1 MQLYLYAKDD
11 LVLRE
16 MNLTISEYLQNE
28 NVSLLDVLPMIVQ
41 MDHVLLSERECK
53 MCKSVA
59 VERCF
64 PQGRIL
70 ILYLSSDI
78 IDRGAL
84 TKFMLDLL
92 AVTNSCAVT
101 GCLVS

>member
-28 NVSLLDVLPMIVQ
+28 NASLLDVLPMIVQ
-41 MDHVLLSERECK
+41 MDHVLLSEKECN
-53 MCKSVA
+53 MCKSIV

-84 TKFMLDLL
+84 TKFMLGLL
-92 AVTNSCAVT
+92 AVTNSGAVT

>member
-28 NVSLLDVLPMIVQ
+28 NASLLDVLPMIVQ
-41 MDHVLLSERECK
+41 MDHVLLSEKECN
-53 MCKSVA
+53 MCKSIV

-78 IDRGAL
+78 IDHGAL

-92 AVTNSCAVT
+92 AVTNSGAVT

>member
-41 MDHVLLSERECK
+41 MDHVLLSEKEHN
-53 MCKSVA
+53 MCKSVV

-70 ILYLSSDI
+70 ILYLSSDD
-78 IDRGAL
+78 IDRVAL
-84 TKFMLDLL
+84 TEFMLDLL
-92 AVTNSCAVT
+92 TVTNSVAVT
-101 GCLVS
+101 GCLIS